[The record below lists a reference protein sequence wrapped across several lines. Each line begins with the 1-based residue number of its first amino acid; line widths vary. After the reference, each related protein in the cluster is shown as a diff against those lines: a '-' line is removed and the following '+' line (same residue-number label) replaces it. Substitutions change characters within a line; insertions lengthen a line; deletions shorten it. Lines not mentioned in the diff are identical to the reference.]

1 MMTTDKSSK
10 VPIELIDR
18 FLSGECTPNEIAI
31 VRAWANEEPERSA
44 LLLQLRAIDDHAV
57 SIIPN
62 RRDPAIA
69 WERFR
74 EGRGYQS
81 VTPRPNGTDEKT
93 AELAATRKTGGGLS
107 FFRLPFSSPGQLA
120 GAAAC
125 LIVGVILAIST
136 FRQESGHRGSFALS
150 AAEYT
155 IYTTKAGERTTISLR
170 DGTKVILNVASRLEV
185 PREFGET
192 TRAVRVTGQAV
203 FEVAHAKDIPFI
215 VDAAGTRTTVLGTRF
230 SVRAYD
236 ANVRV
241 AVESGRIS
249 FVPCDVANDRNTC
262 RERQD
267 QVILSA
273 NNIAA
278 VDPSGR
284 MRVSTD
290 TLVDH
295 EFAFSTGQLVLTGTS
310 LGEARESLER
320 WYGVDIIL
328 ADSSLN
334 QLSLEG
340 AFPAGSVGNLNQA
353 LEVILKVQVRQDGR
367 VITVFPR
374 RSANPPLPRSE

>member
-1 MMTTDKSSK
+1 MMTTDKSGK

-18 FLSGECTPNEIAI
+18 YLSGECTLNEVAL
-31 VRAWANEEPERSA
+31 VQAWANEEPERSA

-57 SIIPN
+57 SIAPN
-62 RRDPAIA
+62 RRDPSIA

-74 EGRGYQS
+74 EGLRSQV
-81 VTPRPNGTDEKT
+81 VTPFPNGTDERRAEQAT
-93 AELAATRKTGGGLS
+93 AKRAGIGVSL
-107 FFRLPFSSPGQLA
+107 FRLPFSFPGQLA

-125 LIVGVILAIST
+125 LIIGVILTIAT
-136 FRQESGHRGSFALS
+136 FRQESGHHGSFALS
-150 AAEYT
+150 GAEYT

-192 TRAVRVTGQAV
+192 TRAVRVTGQAA
-203 FEVAHAKDIPFI
+203 FEVAHAKNIPFI

-249 FVPCDVANDRNTC
+249 FVPCDVVNDRDTC

-267 QVILSA
+267 QIILSA

-290 TLVDH
+290 TVVDH
-295 EFAFSTGQLVLTGTS
+295 EFAFSRGQLILTGTS
-310 LGEARESLER
+310 LGDARESLER

-353 LEVILKVQVRQDGR
+353 LEVILKVKVRQDGR
-367 VITVFPR
+367 VITVFPS